1 MQRFGS
7 AGSDFPAWTEPERRT
22 NTRLDELLGT
32 GSDWKHWLAGVR
44 SAPLLAPRGMTYL
57 VRYRDVS
64 ARTAPKLVDTY
75 FGHGVYTRKGA
86 LLFTLEQIADFFYP
100 SEISA
105 N

>member
-1 MQRFGS
+1 
-7 AGSDFPAWTEPERRT
+7 
-22 NTRLDELLGT
+22 
-32 GSDWKHWLAGVR
+32 
-44 SAPLLAPRGMTYL
+44 MTFL

-64 ARTAPKLVDTY
+64 TRTAPKLVDTY

-100 SEISA
+100 GAIPA